1 MLSTGFSVELH
12 YCMGKFT
19 GIDFHSSQNEK
30 CARCGMTEK
39 KGGCCNDEVK
49 FFKLADNFK
58 NNNSSYSCINSNAIA
73 PVTQLK
79 IPLISFYTIC
89 FTTPHLSLK
98 PEQYGPP
105 LFLRNR
111 VFRI

>member
-1 MLSTGFSVELH
+1 M
-12 YCMGKFT
+12 
-19 GIDFHSSQNEK
+19 I
-30 CARCGMTEK
+30 EK

-58 NNNSSYSCINSNAIA
+58 NNNSSYSCFECKAIIPA
-73 PVTQLK
+73 TQLVFQSVTTY
-79 IPLISFYTIC
+79 LISFSI
-89 FTTPHLSLK
+89 PQLSFK
-98 PEQYGPP
+98 PIYYGPP

>member
-12 YCMGKFT
+12 YCMGRFV
-19 GIDFHSSQNEK
+19 GINFHSSQNEK

-58 NNNSSYSCINSNAIA
+58 NNNSTLSSIEYKAIL
-73 PVTQLK
+73 PTTQLE
-79 IPLISFYTIC
+79 IPLVAPYLISFSTI
-89 FTTPHLSLK
+89 HLPLN

-105 LFLRNR
+105 LFVRNR

>member
-58 NNNSSYSCINSNAIA
+58 NNNSSCNNFEYKAIVPTA
-73 PVTQLK
+73 QLEIPSVTSYF
-79 IPLISFYTIC
+79 ISFS
-89 FTTPHLSLK
+89 TPHLLVI
-98 PEQYGPP
+98 PEPYGRP

>member
-1 MLSTGFSVELH
+1 
-12 YCMGKFT
+12 
-19 GIDFHSSQNEK
+19 
-30 CARCGMTEK
+30 MTEK

-58 NNNSSYSCINSNAIA
+58 NNSNTYHCFETKAILPSTQIDIPFAPSYVNAVSTTHL
-73 PVTQLK
+73 PV
-79 IPLISFYTIC
+79 
-89 FTTPHLSLK
+89 K

-105 LFLRNR
+105 IFVRNR

>member
-19 GIDFHSSQNEK
+19 GIDFHSNQNEK

-58 NNNSSYSCINSNAIA
+58 NNSNTYYSFETKAI
-73 PVTQLK
+73 V
-79 IPLISFYTIC
+79 PLNQIEISFGPSYEIL
-89 FTTPHLSLK
+89 FSTPHLPVK

-105 LFLRNR
+105 IFLRNR

>member
-1 MLSTGFSVELH
+1 
-12 YCMGKFT
+12 
-19 GIDFHSSQNEK
+19 
-30 CARCGMTEK
+30 MTEK

-58 NNNSSYSCINSNAIA
+58 NNNTAFHSFESKAIL
-73 PVTQLK
+73 PSTQLE
-79 IPLISFYTIC
+79 IY
-89 FTTPHLSLK
+89 FTPAFVKAVSSTHLPEK

-105 LFLRNR
+105 LFVRNR

>member
-19 GIDFHSSQNEK
+19 GVDFHSSQNEK

-58 NNNSSYSCINSNAIA
+58 NSNSTYHSIEFNAIFPA
-73 PVTQLK
+73 TQLE
-79 IPLISFYTIC
+79 IPIVASHFISFS
-89 FTTPHLSLK
+89 TPHLPIK
-98 PEQYGPP
+98 PEKYGPP

>member
-19 GIDFHSSQNEK
+19 GIDFHNSQNEK

-58 NNNSSYSCINSNAIA
+58 NNNTNYNYIEYKAIA
-73 PVTQLK
+73 LPIQLVIPSATSYVAFISTPQLPVK
-79 IPLISFYTIC
+79 SE
-89 FTTPHLSLK
+89 H
-98 PEQYGPP
+98 YGPP
-105 LFLRNR
+105 LFVRNR

>member
-1 MLSTGFSVELH
+1 
-12 YCMGKFT
+12 
-19 GIDFHSSQNEK
+19 
-30 CARCGMTEK
+30 MTEK

-58 NNNSSYSCINSNAIA
+58 NNNSSYSYIESKAIVPA
-73 PVTQLK
+73 TQLEFPLVT
-79 IPLISFYTIC
+79 IYLISFYT
-89 FTTPHLSLK
+89 PRLSIK
-98 PEQYGPP
+98 PAHYGPP